1 MIKKKLLVTLAVILG
16 GVCLGGLSVFAD
28 DTDGTKSTMT
38 ISPPEQRIVL
48 VPGEVYEGSISVSSP
63 HNAGQDLDY
72 SVTVGSFN
80 FGKGEDGR
88 TDYSFT
94 DVDSITQYNEM
105 MEWIELGKDHGSVAP
120 NSTEVIPF
128 TITVPE
134 NAPAGGQ
141 YATIIVQNDTEDN
154 TSGDGNV
161 AIQSV
166 VRFAAKIIAEVAGT
180 TEEKG
185 SILENS
191 IPAFMFNSPL
201 SATSVVKN
209 EGNVHTDAEYTL
221 QVWPLFSGE
230 EICTNE
236 ENPTKA
242 FLAPDTE
249 RLHVEDWCNLP
260 AIGIF
265 RAKQTVRI
273 FNEESVLEKVVFICP
288 LWLLFIIIFAIV
300 ALVIWAVMK
309 SRARKGRSK
318 EQKKS
323 SEE

>member
-1 MIKKKLLVTLAVILG
+1 MIKNKLLVALAIILS
-16 GVCLGGLSVFAD
+16 GVCLGGLSAFAD
-28 DTDGTKSTMT
+28 DNDGMKSVMT

-63 HNAGQDLDY
+63 HSSEQNLDY

-88 TDYSFT
+88 TDYNFT
-94 DVDSITQYNEM
+94 DVDSITQYNEI
-105 MEWIELGKDHGSVAP
+105 MEWIKLGKDHGSVAP

-141 YATIIVQNDTEDN
+141 YATIIVQNDTEDK

-166 VRFAAKIIAEVAGT
+166 VRFAAKIIAEVAGET
-180 TEEKG
+180 VEKG
-185 SILENS
+185 AIIENN
-191 IPAFMFNSPL
+191 IPAFMFDNPL
-201 SATSVVKN
+201 SASSIVKN
-209 EGNVHTDAEYTL
+209 EGNIHTDAQYIL
-221 QVWPLFSGE
+221 QVWPLIGDE
-230 EICTNE
+230 ELCTNE
-236 ENPTKA
+236 EKPSEA

-249 RLHVEDWCNLP
+249 RLHTEDWCSLP
-260 AIGIF
+260 PVGIF
-265 RAKQTVRI
+265 RAKQTVKI
-273 FNEESVLEKVVFICP
+273 FGETSVAERVVVVCP

-300 ALVIWAVMK
+300 SLVIWIVMK
-309 SRARKGRSK
+309 SRARKTRTK
-318 EQKKS
+318 EQAKPS
-323 SEE
+323 VA